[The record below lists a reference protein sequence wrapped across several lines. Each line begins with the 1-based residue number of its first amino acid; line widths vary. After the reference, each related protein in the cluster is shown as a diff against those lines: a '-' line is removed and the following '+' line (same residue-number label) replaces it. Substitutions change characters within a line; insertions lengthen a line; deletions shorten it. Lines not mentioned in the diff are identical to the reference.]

1 MPSSAPRKARPPAV
15 TAVRLRRVRE
25 LAPVA
30 VSVRSSLAVSL
41 RMRPTLMAR
50 TPRAR
55 AMPKTVAQF
64 TISADVGS
72 SFFDSMLR
80 SAAAASELALVSWA
94 WVIGLL
100 ARIIQPSR
108 LFWLARCSRRSA
120 LSVIT
125 VFGAD
130 VPMGSWLSSWTT
142 GWARHWLGVH
152 WLLLFPPRRGPGS
165 RRRPF
170 RRRRR

>member
-1 MPSSAPRKARPPAV
+1 M

-30 VSVRSSLAVSL
+30 VSVRNSLAVSL

-50 TPRAR
+50 MPRAS

-64 TISADVGS
+64 TISADVGA

-80 SAAAASELALVSWA
+80 SVEAASELALVSCA
-94 WVIGLL
+94 EVIGLFV
-100 ARIIQPSR
+100 RIIQPPR
-108 LFWLARCSRRSA
+108 LFWSARCSRRSA

-125 VFGAD
+125 VLGAD
-130 VPMGSWLSSWTT
+130 VPVGSWLSSWTT
-142 GWARHWLGVH
+142 G
-152 WLLLFPPRRGPGS
+152 
-165 RRRPF
+165 
-170 RRRRR
+170 

>member
-1 MPSSAPRKARPPAV
+1 M
-15 TAVRLRRVRE
+15 RE

-41 RMRPTLMAR
+41 RIRPTLMAR
-50 TPRAR
+50 TPRAS

-64 TISADVGS
+64 TISDDVGS

-80 SAAAASELALVSWA
+80 SPEAASELALVSCGG
-94 WVIGLL
+94 VIGLL
-100 ARIIQPSR
+100 ARSIQPPR
-108 LFWLARCSRRSA
+108 LFWLARCSRCSA

-130 VPMGSWLSSWTT
+130 VPMGSWLSSCTT
-142 GWARHWLGVH
+142 GWARHWFGRALVVAV
-152 WLLLFPPRRGPGS
+152 RRRRPGPGS
-165 RRRPF
+165 RRRPC
-170 RRRRR
+170 RRRR

>member
-1 MPSSAPRKARPPAV
+1 MMSDTPPSSGFERNQPNRPTYAATVPSSAPRKASPPAV

-50 TPRAR
+50 TPRAS

-64 TISADVGS
+64 TISADVGA
-72 SFFDSMLR
+72 SFFDSVLR
-80 SAAAASELALVSWA
+80 SAEAASELALVSCVE
-94 WVIGLL
+94 VIGLL
-100 ARIIQPSR
+100 VRIIQPLR
-108 LFWLARCSRRSA
+108 LFWSARCSRRSA

-125 VFGAD
+125 VLGAD
-130 VPMGSWLSSWTT
+130 VPVGSWLSSWTT
-142 GWARHWLGVH
+142 G
-152 WLLLFPPRRGPGS
+152 
-165 RRRPF
+165 
-170 RRRRR
+170 